1 MAGVYSLQQHETGLC
16 NQHSLMKSAI
26 LKHADHNQLSEKPK
40 QEDDESVMVCDDECV
55 EKYLL
60 NKVK

>member
-1 MAGVYSLQQHETGLC
+1 
-16 NQHSLMKSAI
+16 MKSAI

-55 EKYLL
+55 EKYL
-60 NKVK
+60 